1 MTDLK
6 IKDFIARTVPNR
18 LSLAETLDKMKSL
31 YKSIAFESRIV
42 NGEFEITYRPE
53 ERKPVREYLAPQ
65 KRFRH
70 LDDELIEKIQKYVD
84 AECEELG
91 L

>member
-18 LSLAETLDKMKSL
+18 LSLAETLDKMRSL

-42 NGEFEITYRPE
+42 NGEFEAFDDKGRETRKDLLNYYFADLYYYQTCIDYGNYRE
-53 ERKPVREYLAPQ
+53 VNNY
-65 KRFRH
+65 
-70 LDDELIEKIQKYVD
+70 
-84 AECEELG
+84 AE
-91 L
+91 

>member
-1 MTDLK
+1 VDGK
-6 IKDFIARTVPNR
+6 FD
-18 LSLAETLDKMKSL
+18 
-31 YKSIAFESRIV
+31 
-42 NGEFEITYRPE
+42 ITYRPE

-70 LDDELIEKIQKYVD
+70 LNDELIEKIQKYVD